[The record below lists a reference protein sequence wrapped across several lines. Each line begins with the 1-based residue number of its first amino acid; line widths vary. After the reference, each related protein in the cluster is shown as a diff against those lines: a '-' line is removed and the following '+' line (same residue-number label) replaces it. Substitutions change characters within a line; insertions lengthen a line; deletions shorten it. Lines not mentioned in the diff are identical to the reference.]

1 MGKYQKEDGFVLQ
14 SFFCLQVA
22 QDKGNCS
29 FQRNPTPCVIPQE
42 KENIFH
48 TIFAFFTKS
57 GRKVLD
63 CERPGRSC
71 LIVRCNLSSQAKS
84 ESRSIDVYM
93 LLNTE
98 ILKKDS
104 SSVIQFVTRAKV
116 RVDPTNWAVEVPNGN
131 SEDATVSLKLVL
143 VLLVSLI
150 WNVLEDLAL
159 S

>member
-1 MGKYQKEDGFVLQ
+1 
-14 SFFCLQVA
+14 VA

-29 FQRNPTPCVIPQE
+29 FQKNPTPCVIPQE

-71 LIVRCNLSSQAKS
+71 LIIRCNLSSLAKA
-84 ESRSIDVYM
+84 ESRSIDVHM

-98 ILKKDS
+98 ILKK
-104 SSVIQFVTRAKV
+104 
-116 RVDPTNWAVEVPNGN
+116 
-131 SEDATVSLKLVL
+131 
-143 VLLVSLI
+143 
-150 WNVLEDLAL
+150 
-159 S
+159 

>member
-1 MGKYQKEDGFVLQ
+1 MGE
-14 SFFCLQVA
+14 VA

-71 LIVRCNLSSQAKS
+71 LIVHCNLTSLAKA

-116 RVDPTNWAVEVPNGN
+116 RVDTTIRVVEVPNGN
-131 SEDATVSLKLVL
+131 SENATMIAQINCLKSTVTDY
-143 VLLVSLI
+143 
-150 WNVLEDLAL
+150 DLQKTYGVYE
-159 S
+159 SNFGGPG

>member
-1 MGKYQKEDGFVLQ
+1 
-14 SFFCLQVA
+14 VA

-29 FQRNPTPCVIPQE
+29 FQNNSTPCVIPQE

-71 LIVRCNLSSQAKS
+71 LIIRCNLSSLAKA
-84 ESRSIDVYM
+84 ESRSIDVQM

-98 ILKKDS
+98 ILKKDT

-116 RVDPTNWAVEVPNGN
+116 RLDPSNRAIEVPNAN
-131 SEDATVSLKLVL
+131 SEHATVSGR
-143 VLLVSLI
+143 I
-150 WNVLEDLAL
+150 
-159 S
+159 